1 MSARKIVV
9 YDTTLRDGAQG
20 PAVSFS
26 AADKERI
33 ARILDGLGFD
43 YVEGGFPGSN
53 PKDEE
58 LFARLAAQPL
68 KQARLAAF
76 GATRRAK
83 GRCEDDANLKA
94 LIESGAP
101 VWTLVGKS
109 DVWQV
114 ATVLQTTNNENL
126 AMVEESVAYG
136 VGLGREVIFDAEHF
150 FDGYARDP
158 EYATEVCLSAA
169 RAGASWVVLCDTNGG
184 SLPSAIKQGVE
195 AVRAALA
202 RIDSD
207 TRVGIHTHNDCEL
220 AVANSLE
227 GVAAGAEMV
236 QGTINGYGERCGNAN
251 LVSVVSNLTLKQGFE
266 ALPESSLAQLSGLS
280 RTVAEIAN
288 LALPLQQPFVGYGA
302 FAHKGGQ
309 HVAALLKHKDA
320 YQHIDP
326 ALVGN
331 EARVLVSELSGR
343 GNVLAKAREFGLEL
357 DRDDPQ
363 TRWLV
368 QHLKELEHQGY
379 SYEAADASFEMLVR
393 RLQPGYTAPWSVAD
407 FTTQVRK
414 NGGSVHAEATVKVEV
429 GGTVY
434 HTAASGNGPVNAL
447 DAALRKALSPRF
459 PALDDVSLHDYK
471 VRILNGDAGTAAT
484 TRVLV
489 ESGTGTKR
497 WTTVGCSSNII
508 EASLLALV
516 DSLEY
521 AILFPTSGEVGPPSS
536 PFMGRWPEGPEGP
549 ASRPDGAS

>member
-58 LFARLAAQPL
+58 LFARLAAEPL
-68 KQARLAAF
+68 RHSRLAAF
-76 GATRRAK
+76 GATRRA
-83 GRCEDDANLKA
+83 GARCEDDANVQA
-94 LIESGAP
+94 LVESKAP
-101 VWTLVGKS
+101 VWTLVGKGDS
-109 DVWQV
+109 WQV
-114 ATVLQTTNNENL
+114 STVLQTTNNENL

-136 VGLGREVIFDAEHF
+136 VNLGREIIFDAEHF
-150 FDGYARDP
+150 FDGYARDA
-158 EYATEVCLSAA
+158 EYALEVCLCAA

-184 SLPSAIKQGVE
+184 SQPDQIKRGVE
-195 AVRAALA
+195 DVVAALVA
-202 RIDSD
+202 HDSRA
-207 TRVGIHTHNDCEL
+207 RVGIHTHNDCEL
-220 AVANSLE
+220 AVANTLA
-227 GVAAGAEMV
+227 GVLAGADMV

-251 LVSVVSNLTLKQGFE
+251 LVSVVSNLTLKLGLDT
-266 ALPESSLAQLSGLS
+266 LPHSSLPQFSELS

-288 LALPLQQPFVGYGA
+288 LALPLQQPFVGHGA

-309 HVAALLKHKDA
+309 HVAAVLRHKDA
-320 YQHIDP
+320 YQHLDP

-357 DRDDPQ
+357 DRDDAR

-368 QHLKELEHQGY
+368 KHLKELEHQGY
-379 SYEAADASFEMLVR
+379 SYEAADASFAMLVR
-393 RLQPGYTAPWSVAD
+393 RLQPGYVAPWTVAD

-414 NGGSVHAEATVKVEV
+414 NGASVHAEATVKVEV
-429 GGTVY
+429 GGMVY

-459 PALDDVSLHDYK
+459 PALDEVSLHDYK

-489 ESGTGTKR
+489 ESGKGTKR
-497 WTTVGCSSNII
+497 WTTVGCSANII

-521 AILFPTSGEVGPPSS
+521 AIL
-536 PFMGRWPEGPEGP
+536 
-549 ASRPDGAS
+549 D

>member
-1 MSARKIVV
+1 MPNRRIVV

-26 AADKERI
+26 AADKVRI
-33 ARILDGLGFD
+33 ARALDDLGFD

-58 LFARLAAQPL
+58 LFAELHKRPL

-76 GATRRAK
+76 GATRRAN
-83 GRCEDDANLKA
+83 GRCEDDANLEA
-94 LIESGAP
+94 LVRSGAP

-109 DVWQV
+109 DSWQV
-114 ATVLQTTNNENL
+114 SAVLQTTNNENL

-136 VGLGREVIFDAEHF
+136 VGLGRELIFDAEHF
-150 FDGYARDP
+150 FDGFARDS
-158 EYATEVCLSAA
+158 EYAVEVCLTAA

-184 SLPSAIKQGVE
+184 SMPAEIRQGVE
-195 AVRAALA
+195 AVRQAVAEANLPV
-202 RIDSD
+202 RI
-207 TRVGIHTHNDCEL
+207 GIHTHNDCEL
-220 AVANSLE
+220 AVANSIE
-227 GVAAGAEMV
+227 GILAGADMV

-251 LVSVVSNLTLKQGFE
+251 LVSVVANLVVKLGMD
-266 ALPESSLAQLSGLS
+266 ALPAASVARFSDLS

-288 LALPLQQPFVGYGA
+288 LALPLQQPFVGHGA

-309 HVAALLKHKDA
+309 HVAAVLKHKDS

-326 ALVGN
+326 GSVGN
-331 EARVLVSELSGR
+331 EPRVLVSELSGR

-368 QHLKELEHQGY
+368 QHLKELEHRGY

-393 RLQPGYTAPWSVAD
+393 RLQPGYKAPWTVAD
-407 FTTQVRK
+407 FTAQVRK
-414 NGGSVHAEATVKVEV
+414 SGSSVNAEATVQVEV

-434 HTAASGNGPVNAL
+434 HTAATGNGPVNAL

-459 PALDDVSLHDYK
+459 PGLRGVTLHDYK
-471 VRILNGDAGTAAT
+471 VRILDGDAGTAAT
-484 TRVLV
+484 TRVLI
-489 ESGTGTKR
+489 ESGKGLKR

-516 DSLEY
+516 DALEFASLN
-521 AILFPTSGEVGPPSS
+521 
-536 PFMGRWPEGPEGP
+536 R
-549 ASRPDGAS
+549 

>member
-1 MSARKIVV
+1 MSGRKIVV
-9 YDTTLRDGAQG
+9 YDTTLRDGTQG

-33 ARILDGLGFD
+33 ARLLDGLGFD

-58 LFARLAAQPL
+58 LFSRLAAQPL
-68 KQARLAAF
+68 AQARLAAF
-76 GATRRAK
+76 GATRRA
-83 GRCEDDANLKA
+83 GGTCEDDANLRA
-94 LIESGAP
+94 LTESRAP

-109 DVWQV
+109 DTWQV
-114 ATVLQTTNNENL
+114 ANVLQTTNNENL

-136 VGLGREVIFDAEHF
+136 VRAGREVIFDAEHF
-150 FDGYARDP
+150 FDGWARDA
-158 EYATEVCLSAA
+158 EYAIEVCLTAA

-184 SLPSAIKQGVE
+184 SLPGAIRRGVE
-195 AVRAALA
+195 AMAHTLAAEGL
-202 RIDSD
+202 S
-207 TRVGIHTHNDCEL
+207 TGVGIHTHNDCEL

-227 GVAAGAEMV
+227 GVAAGADMV
-236 QGTINGYGERCGNAN
+236 QGTVNGYGERCGNAN
-251 LVSVVSNLTLKQGFE
+251 LVSVLSNLALKLDYDV
-266 ALPESSLAQLSGLS
+266 LPQTSVKQFSDLS
-280 RTVAEIAN
+280 RTVAELAN
-288 LALPLQQPFVGYGA
+288 LELPLQQPFVGYGA

-309 HVAALLKHKDA
+309 HVAAVLKHKDA

-331 EARVLVSELSGR
+331 EPHVLVSELSGR

-368 QHLKELEHQGY
+368 NHLKELEHQGY
-379 SYEAADASFEMLVR
+379 SYEAADASFVMLVR
-393 RLQPGYTAPWSVAD
+393 RLQPGYAAPWTVAD

-414 NGGSVHAEATVKVEV
+414 NGTAVHAEATVKVEV
-429 GGTVY
+429 DGTVY

-447 DAALRKALSPRF
+447 DAALRKALGPKF
-459 PALDDVSLHDYK
+459 AALEGVSLHDYK
-471 VRILNGDAGTAAT
+471 VRILNGDAGTGAT
-484 TRVLV
+484 TRVLI
-489 ESGTGTKR
+489 ESGRGTER

-516 DSLEY
+516 DALEY
-521 AILFPTSGEVGPPSS
+521 ATLEDPQATSARPPHESA
-536 PFMGRWPEGPEGP
+536 GATP
-549 ASRPDGAS
+549 A

>member
-1 MSARKIVV
+1 MSRRRIVV

-26 AADKERI
+26 ASDKVRI
-33 ARILDGLGFD
+33 ARLLDERGFD

-58 LFARLAAQPL
+58 LFARLHAQPL
-68 KQARLAAF
+68 RQARLAAF
-76 GATRRAK
+76 GATRRAG
-83 GRCEDDANLKA
+83 GRCEDDANLQA
-94 LIESGAP
+94 LMQSGAP

-109 DVWQV
+109 DPWQV
-114 ATVLQTTNNENL
+114 RTVLQTTEAENL

-136 VGLGREVIFDAEHF
+136 VGLGREVVFDAEHF
-150 FDGYARDP
+150 FDGLARDA
-158 EYATEVCLSAA
+158 EYALEVCLTAA
-169 RAGASWVVLCDTNGG
+169 RAGAAWVVMCDTNGG
-184 SLPSAIKQGVE
+184 SMPKDIRRGVE
-195 AVRAALA
+195 SLGEALS
-202 RIDSD
+202 RTGGS
-207 TRVGIHTHNDCEL
+207 TRVGIHCHNDCEL
-220 AVANSLE
+220 AVANTLE
-227 GVAAGAEMV
+227 GVSAGAEMV

-251 LVSVVSNLTLKQGFE
+251 LVSVVANLTLKLGMD
-266 ALPESSLAQLSGLS
+266 ALPQASVATFTELS

-288 LALPLQQPFVGYGA
+288 LALPLQQPFVGQGA

-309 HVAALLKHKDA
+309 HVAAVLRHKDA

-326 ALVGN
+326 AAVGN
-331 EARVLVSELSGR
+331 EPRVLVSELAGR

-368 QHLKELEHQGY
+368 QHLKDLEYRGY
-379 SYEAADASFEMLVR
+379 SYEAAEASFEMLVR
-393 RLQPGYTAPWSVAD
+393 RLQPGYTAPWTVAD
-407 FTTQVRK
+407 FTAQVRK
-414 NGGSVHAEATVKVEV
+414 NGDSVHAEATVKVEV
-429 GGTVY
+429 GGAVF

-459 PALDDVSLHDYK
+459 PGLDEVSLHDYK
-471 VRILNGDAGTAAT
+471 VRILDGGAGTAAT

-489 ESGTGTKR
+489 ESGKGSQR

-521 AILFPTSGEVGPPSS
+521 AQHL
-536 PFMGRWPEGPEGP
+536 
-549 ASRPDGAS
+549 

>member
-20 PAVSFS
+20 PDVSFS

-33 ARILDGLGFD
+33 ARLLDGLAFD

-58 LFARLAAQPL
+58 LFARLAESPL
-68 KQARLAAF
+68 RHARLAAF
-76 GATRRAK
+76 GATRRA
-83 GRCEDDANLKA
+83 GGTCQGDANLQA
-94 LIESGAP
+94 LAASEAP

-109 DVWQV
+109 DTWQV
-114 ATVLQTTNNENL
+114 STVLGTTNNENL

-136 VGLGREVIFDAEHF
+136 VGQKREVIFDAEHF
-150 FDGYARDP
+150 FDGFARDA
-158 EYATEVCLSAA
+158 EYAVEVCLAAA
-169 RAGASWVVLCDTNGG
+169 RSGASWVVLCDTNGG
-184 SLPSAIKQGVE
+184 SQPEAVARGVE
-195 AVRAALA
+195 AVRRALQDA
-202 RIDSD
+202 GLEA
-207 TRVGIHTHNDCEL
+207 RVGIHTHNDCEL
-220 AVANSLE
+220 AVANSLA
-227 GVAAGAEMV
+227 GVIAGADMV
-236 QGTINGYGERCGNAN
+236 QGTINGYGERTGNAN
-251 LVSVVSNLTLKQGFE
+251 LISVVANLVLKLGFD
-266 ALPESSLAQLSGLS
+266 ALTEGSVGRFSELS

-288 LALPLQQPFVGYGA
+288 LALPLQQPFVGHGA

-309 HVAALLKHKDA
+309 HVAAVLKHKDA

-357 DRDDPQ
+357 DKDDPQ

-368 QHLKELEHQGY
+368 NHLKELEHRGY
-379 SYEAADASFEMLVR
+379 AYEAADASFEMLIR
-393 RLQPGYTAPWSVAD
+393 RLQPGYVAPWKVAD
-407 FTTQVRK
+407 FTTQVRQ

-429 GGTVY
+429 GDAVF

-459 PALDDVSLHDYK
+459 PALDGVSLHDYK

-484 TRVLV
+484 TRVLI
-489 ESGTGTKR
+489 ESGKGTTH
-497 WTTVGCSSNII
+497 WTTVGCSANII
-508 EASLLALV
+508 EASMLALL

-521 AILFPTSGEVGPPSS
+521 AIL
-536 PFMGRWPEGPEGP
+536 
-549 ASRPDGAS
+549 A

>member
-1 MSARKIVV
+1 MSVRSIVV

-26 AADKERI
+26 ASDKVRI
-33 ARILDGLGFD
+33 ARALDGLGFD

-58 LFARLAAQPL
+58 FFVHMQAEPL
-68 KQARLAAF
+68 KQSRLAAF
-76 GATRRAK
+76 GATRRAG
-83 GRCEDDANLKA
+83 GRCDDDANLVA
-94 LIESGAP
+94 LAQSGAP

-109 DVWQV
+109 DTWQV
-114 ATVLQTTNNENL
+114 TNVLQTTTNENL
-126 AMVEESVAYG
+126 AMVEESVAFG

-150 FDGYARDP
+150 FDGYARDA
-158 EYATEVCLSAA
+158 EYAVEVCLSAA

-184 SLPSAIKQGVE
+184 SLPESIRLGVE
-195 AVRAALA
+195 AMRRALEQAGSSA
-202 RIDSD
+202 
-207 TRVGIHTHNDCEL
+207 RVGIHTHNDGEL
-220 AVANSLE
+220 AVANTLE
-227 GVAAGAEMV
+227 GVMAGADMV

-251 LVSVVSNLTLKQGFE
+251 LVSVIANLVLKLGLE
-266 ALPESSLAQLSGLS
+266 ALPPKSVERLTELS
-280 RTVAEIAN
+280 RMVAELAN
-288 LALPLQQPFVGYGA
+288 LALPLQQPFVGQGA

-309 HVAALLKHKDA
+309 HVAAVLRNKDA

-331 EARVLVSELSGR
+331 EPHVLVSELSGR
-343 GNVLAKAREFGLEL
+343 GNVLAKAREFGIEL

-368 QHLKELEHQGY
+368 QHLKELEHRGY

-393 RLQPGYTAPWSVAD
+393 RLQPGYAAPWTVAD
-407 FTTQVRK
+407 FTTQVRQ
-414 NGGSVHAEATVKVEV
+414 NGGSVNAEATVKVEV
-429 GGTVY
+429 GGALY

-459 PALDDVSLHDYK
+459 PELDAVSLHDYK
-471 VRILNGDAGTAAT
+471 VRILDGDAGTAAT
-484 TRVLV
+484 TRVLI
-489 ESGTGTKR
+489 ESGRDLKR

-521 AILFPTSGEVGPPSS
+521 AVNMPP
-536 PFMGRWPEGPEGP
+536 
-549 ASRPDGAS
+549 D

>member
-1 MSARKIVV
+1 MSTRKIVV

-20 PAVSFS
+20 PGVSFS

-33 ARILDGLGFD
+33 ARTLDSLGFD

-58 LFARLAAQPL
+58 LFARLADEPL
-68 KQARLAAF
+68 NQSRLAAF
-76 GATRRAK
+76 GATRRAG
-83 GRCEDDANLKA
+83 GRCEADANLGA
-94 LIESGAP
+94 LVASNAP

-109 DVWQV
+109 DTWQV
-114 ATVLQTTNNENL
+114 AKVLQTTNNENL

-150 FDGYARDP
+150 FDGYARDA
-158 EYATEVCLSAA
+158 EYAVEVCLFAA

-184 SLPSAIKQGVE
+184 SLPSAIRRGVE
-195 AVRAALA
+195 AVCAALA
-202 RIDSD
+202 GAGSAA
-207 TRVGIHTHNDCEL
+207 RVGIHTHNDGEL

-227 GVAAGAEMV
+227 AVMAGAEMV

-251 LVSVVSNLTLKQGFE
+251 LVSVVSNLVLKLGFE
-266 ALPESSLAQLSGLS
+266 ALPQASLAQFGELS
-280 RTVAEIAN
+280 RAVAEIAN

-309 HVAALLKHKDA
+309 HVAAVLRHKDA

-368 QHLKELEHQGY
+368 NHLKELEHQGY

-393 RLQPGYTAPWSVAD
+393 RMQPGYQAPWTVAD

-489 ESGTGTKR
+489 ESGRGTMH

-508 EASLLALV
+508 EASLIALV

-521 AILFPTSGEVGPPSS
+521 VV
-536 PFMGRWPEGPEGP
+536 
-549 ASRPDGAS
+549 SRPIE

>member
-20 PAVSFS
+20 PDVSFS
-26 AADKERI
+26 AADKERV
-33 ARILDGLGFD
+33 ARALDWLGFD
-43 YVEGGFPGSN
+43 YVEAGFPGSN
-53 PKDEE
+53 PKDAE
-58 LFARLAAQPL
+58 LFARLGAKPL
-68 KQARLAAF
+68 THARLSAF
-76 GATRRAK
+76 GATRRA
-83 GRCEDDANLKA
+83 GGTCEDDTNLAA
-94 LIESGAP
+94 LAASNAP

-114 ATVLQTTNNENL
+114 AKVLGTTTNENL

-136 VGLGREVIFDAEHF
+136 MGQGREVIFDAEHF
-150 FDGYARDP
+150 FDGYARDA
-158 EYATEVCLSAA
+158 EYAVEVCLAAA

-184 SLPSAIKQGVE
+184 SLPSGVREGVE
-195 AVRAALA
+195 AVCRAL
-202 RIDSD
+202 RSSGGT
-207 TRVGIHTHNDCEL
+207 TRVGIHTHNDCDL
-220 AVANSLE
+220 AVANALE
-227 GVAAGAEMV
+227 GVMAGADMV

-251 LVSVVSNLTLKQGFE
+251 LVSVVSNLVLKLGLD
-266 ALPESSLAQLSGLS
+266 ALPDTSVRRFSELS

-288 LALPLQQPFVGYGA
+288 LALPMQQPFVGHGA

-309 HVAALLKHKDA
+309 HVAAVLKHKDA
-320 YQHIDP
+320 YQHVDP
-326 ALVGN
+326 AVVGN

-368 QHLKELEHQGY
+368 QHLKQLEHQGY
-379 SYEAADASFEMLVR
+379 AYEAADASFELLLR
-393 RLQPGYTAPWSVAD
+393 RLQPGYVAPWTVAD

-429 GGTVY
+429 GDSVY

-459 PALDDVSLHDYK
+459 PSLEGVSLHDYK

-484 TRVLV
+484 TRVLI
-489 ESGTGTKR
+489 ESGKGTTR
-497 WTTVGCSSNII
+497 WTTVGCSANII
-508 EASLLALV
+508 EASLLAMV
-516 DSLEY
+516 DSLEF
-521 AILFPTSGEVGPPSS
+521 AA
-536 PFMGRWPEGPEGP
+536 GRDSAE
-549 ASRPDGAS
+549 SR

>member
-1 MSARKIVV
+1 MSGRKIVV

-26 AADKERI
+26 ASDKERI
-33 ARILDGLGFD
+33 ARLLDELSFG

-58 LFARLAAQPL
+58 LFARLRAEPL
-68 KQARLAAF
+68 RHARLAAF
-76 GATRRAK
+76 GATRRAG
-83 GRCEDDANLKA
+83 GRCADDANLAA
-94 LIESGAP
+94 LVASGAP

-109 DVWQV
+109 DPWQV
-114 ATVLQTTNNENL
+114 RTVLQTTEAENL

-136 VGLGREVIFDAEHF
+136 VSLGHEVIFDAEHF
-150 FDGYARDP
+150 FDGFARDA
-158 EYATEVCLSAA
+158 EYAIEVCLTAV
-169 RAGASWVVLCDTNGG
+169 RAGAAWVVMCDTNGG
-184 SLPSAIKQGVE
+184 TMPAEIRRGVE
-195 AVRAALA
+195 ALGAAVGQLGVGA
-202 RIDSD
+202 RI
-207 TRVGIHTHNDCEL
+207 GIHCHNDCEL
-220 AVANSLE
+220 AVANSIE
-227 GVAAGAEMV
+227 GVLAGADMV

-251 LVSVVSNLTLKQGFE
+251 LVSVVANLMLKFGME
-266 ALPESSLAQLSGLS
+266 ALPEGTVARFSELS

-288 LALPLQQPFVGYGA
+288 LALPLQQPFVGNGA

-309 HVAALLKHKDA
+309 HVAAVLRHKDA

-326 ALVGN
+326 AAVGN
-331 EARVLVSELSGR
+331 EPRVLVSELAGR
-343 GNVLAKAREFGLEL
+343 GNVLAKAKEFGLEL

-368 QHLKELEHQGY
+368 QHLKELEYRGY
-379 SYEAADASFEMLVR
+379 SYEAAEASFEMLVR
-393 RLQPGYTAPWSVAD
+393 RLQPGYTPPWTVAD

-414 NGGSVHAEATVKVEV
+414 NGESVHAEATVKVEV

-459 PALDDVSLHDYK
+459 PGLDEVSLHDYK
-471 VRILNGDAGTAAT
+471 VRILDGTSGTAAT

-489 ESGTGTKR
+489 ESGRGTAR

-521 AILFPTSGEVGPPSS
+521 AQGL
-536 PFMGRWPEGPEGP
+536 
-549 ASRPDGAS
+549 

>member
-1 MSARKIVV
+1 MSRRKIVV

-26 AADKERI
+26 ASDKVRI
-33 ARILDGLGFD
+33 ARLLDELRFD

-58 LFARLAAQPL
+58 LFARLRSEPL
-68 KQARLAAF
+68 QKARLAAF
-76 GATRRAK
+76 GATRRSG
-83 GRCEDDANLKA
+83 GRCDDDANLAA
-94 LIESGAP
+94 LAKSGAP

-109 DVWQV
+109 DKWQV
-114 ATVLQTTNNENL
+114 RTVLQTTEAENL

-136 VGLGREVIFDAEHF
+136 VSLGREVIFDAEHF
-150 FDGYARDP
+150 FDGLARDS
-158 EYATEVCLSAA
+158 EYALEVCLTAA
-169 RAGASWVVLCDTNGG
+169 RAGAAWVVMCDTNGG
-184 SLPSAIKQGVE
+184 SMPADIRRGVE
-195 AVRAALA
+195 SLGEAVSRLGGTT
-202 RIDSD
+202 RI
-207 TRVGIHTHNDCEL
+207 GIHCHNDCEL

-227 GVAAGAEMV
+227 GVLAGAEMV

-251 LVSVVSNLTLKQGFE
+251 LVSVVANLALKLDME
-266 ALPESSLAQLSGLS
+266 ALPQTTVARFTELS

-288 LALPLQQPFVGYGA
+288 LALPLQQPFVGNGA

-309 HVAALLKHKDA
+309 HVAAVLRHKDA

-326 ALVGN
+326 AEVGN
-331 EARVLVSELSGR
+331 EPRVLVSELAGR

-368 QHLKELEHQGY
+368 QHLKELEYRGY
-379 SYEAADASFEMLVR
+379 SYEAAEASFEMLVR
-393 RLQPGYTAPWSVAD
+393 RLQPGYTAPWTVAD

-414 NGGSVHAEATVKVEV
+414 NGDSVHAEATVKVEV
-429 GGTVY
+429 GGTVF

-459 PALDDVSLHDYK
+459 PGLDEVSLHDYK
-471 VRILNGDAGTAAT
+471 VRILDGGAGTAAT

-489 ESGTGTKR
+489 ESGKGTLR

-521 AILFPTSGEVGPPSS
+521 AQHL
-536 PFMGRWPEGPEGP
+536 
-549 ASRPDGAS
+549 

>member
-1 MSARKIVV
+1 MSVDLPPQGSGGFFMSARKPIVI

-33 ARILDGLGFD
+33 ARLLDGLGFD

-58 LFARLAAQPL
+58 LFARLAQEPL
-68 KQARLAAF
+68 GRSRLAAF
-76 GATRRAK
+76 GATRRAG

-94 LIESGAP
+94 LADSGAP
-101 VWTLVGKS
+101 VGTLVGNS
-109 DVWQV
+109 DTWPV
-114 ATVLQTTNNENL
+114 ATVLPTTNNANL
-126 AMVEESVAYG
+126 AIVEASATCPVAANSRAQVMAGADMGQGPIEGFRQLCGTLNHVSVASTLVPKLGVRALPAESV
-136 VGLGREVIFDAEHF
+136 EKFSE
-150 FDGYARDP
+150 
-158 EYATEVCLSAA
+158 
-169 RAGASWVVLCDTNGG
+169 
-184 SLPSAIKQGVE
+184 
-195 AVRAALA
+195 
-202 RIDSD
+202 
-207 TRVGIHTHNDCEL
+207 
-220 AVANSLE
+220 
-227 GVAAGAEMV
+227 
-236 QGTINGYGERCGNAN
+236 
-251 LVSVVSNLTLKQGFE
+251 
-266 ALPESSLAQLSGLS
+266 LS
-280 RTVAEIAN
+280 RTVPEIAN
-288 LALPLQQPFVGYGA
+288 LALPRQQPFVGHGA

-309 HVAALLKHKDA
+309 HVAAVLRHKDA

-326 ALVGN
+326 VLVGN

-368 QHLKELEHQGY
+368 NHLKELEHQGY

-393 RLQPGYTAPWSVAD
+393 RLQPGYSAPWTVAD

-429 GGTVY
+429 DGTLY

-489 ESGTGTKR
+489 ESGRGTRR

-521 AILFPTSGEVGPPSS
+521 AVS
-536 PFMGRWPEGPEGP
+536 
-549 ASRPDGAS
+549 AGAD

>member
-1 MSARKIVV
+1 MPVRKIVV

-33 ARILDGLGFD
+33 ARLLDDLGFD

-58 LFARLAAQPL
+58 LFARLAARPL
-68 KQARLAAF
+68 QHARLAAF
-76 GATRRAK
+76 GATRRAG
-83 GRCEDDANLKA
+83 GRCEDDANLQA
-94 LIESGAP
+94 LVDSKAP

-109 DVWQV
+109 DTWQV

-126 AMVEESVAYG
+126 AMVEDSVAYG
-136 VGLGREVIFDAEHF
+136 VAQDREVIFDAEHF
-150 FDGYARDP
+150 FDGFARDA
-158 EYATEVCLSAA
+158 EYAVEVCLSAA

-184 SLPSAIKQGVE
+184 TQPDLIRTGVE
-195 AVRAALA
+195 ALTKALSEA
-202 RIDSD
+202 GVM
-207 TRVGIHTHNDCEL
+207 TRVGVHTHNDCEL

-227 GVAAGAEMV
+227 GVEAGADMV

-251 LVSVVSNLTLKQGFE
+251 LVSVVSNLVLKLGYE
-266 ALPESSLAQLSGLS
+266 AVPQETVRRFSDLS

-288 LALPLQQPFVGYGA
+288 LELPLQQPFVGHGA

-309 HVAALLKHKDA
+309 HVAAVLRHKDA
-320 YQHIDP
+320 YQHIEP

-357 DRDDPQ
+357 DRDDPH

-393 RLQPGYTAPWSVAD
+393 RLQPDYVAPWTVAD

-414 NGGSVHAEATVKVEV
+414 NGSAVHAEATVKVDV

-447 DAALRKALSPRF
+447 DAALRKALGPTF
-459 PALDDVSLHDYK
+459 PALDGVSLHDYK

-489 ESGTGTKR
+489 ESGKGTRR

-521 AILFPTSGEVGPPSS
+521 IVTTPGE
-536 PFMGRWPEGPEGP
+536 
-549 ASRPDGAS
+549 